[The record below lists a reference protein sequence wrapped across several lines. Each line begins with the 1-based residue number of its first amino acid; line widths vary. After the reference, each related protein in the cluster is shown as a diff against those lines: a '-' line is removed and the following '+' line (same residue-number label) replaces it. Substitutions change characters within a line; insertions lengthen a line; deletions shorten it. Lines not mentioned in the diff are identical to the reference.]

1 MHPIIYDVAVSLDGF
16 IAGPS
21 GDVSKFTYEG
31 EVVDDYH
38 ARMAEYRTAIMGR
51 VTYEFGYQF
60 GIEPGQNPYKHMR
73 TIVFSKTLE
82 CPAGSEIEILRNVDL
97 ESVNNLKTTSK
108 GPIYLSGGGAF
119 AGILLKMGVI
129 DEVRLKRTPIVL
141 GSGIQLFGQASGFS
155 RLTSCDVKLYESGHV
170 LESLRA

>member
-21 GDVSKFTYEG
+21 GDVSKFTFEG
-31 EVVDDYH
+31 EVVDDYQ

-51 VTYEFGYQF
+51 ATYEFGYQF
-60 GIEPGQNPYKHMR
+60 GMEPGQNPYKHMR

-82 CPAGSEIEILRNVDL
+82 CPDGSEIEIVRNVDL
-97 ESVNNLKTTSK
+97 ESVNQLKITSK
-108 GPIYLSGGGAF
+108 GPIYLCGGGAF
-119 AGILLKMGVI
+119 AGALLNMGVI

-141 GSGIQLFGQASGFS
+141 GSGTYLFGQASGFS
-155 RLTSCDVKLYESGHV
+155 RLNCFDVKLYDSGHV
-170 LESLRA
+170 LERLTA

>member
-31 EVVDDYH
+31 EVVEDYQ
-38 ARMAEYRTAIMGR
+38 ARMAEYSTAIMGR
-51 VTYEFGYQF
+51 NTYEFGYQF
-60 GIEPGQNPYKHMR
+60 GMEPGQNPYRHMR

-82 CPAGSEIEILRNVDL
+82 CPAGSEIEIVPVVDL
-97 ESVNNLKTTSK
+97 KSVNGLKATSN
-108 GPIYLSGGGAF
+108 GPVYLCGGGAF
-119 AGILLKMGVI
+119 AGTLLKMGVI

-141 GSGIQLFGQASGFS
+141 GKGIHLFGEAVSFS
-155 RLTSCDVKLYESGHV
+155 RLTCFGVKLYDSGHV
-170 LESLRA
+170 LERLTA